1 MTTKFKPSI
10 LLKLLAAI
18 YLLSL
23 GGCGNLQL
31 DLAPH
36 LRPISKETMSLL
48 GKKGLRTEQP
58 VFIRVFKEESELEVW
73 KQRDDGLFH
82 HFRTYP
88 ICTWSGELGP
98 KINEGDKQS
107 PEGFYSVP
115 RHQMNPNSQFHLS
128 FNLGFPNAFDRSHGR
143 TGSALMVHG
152 KCKSAGCYAITDT
165 WVEEVYALSREAFI
179 GGQINIDVHV
189 FPFRMTGGHMAQHAT
204 NPNMPFW
211 TMLKDGYDDFEA
223 SRRVPTVAVCDRR
236 YIINPVWRGDL
247 PAKIDADK
255 RCPAFDRVPTNS
267 MVRTADNVGTDGLYI
282 VEGPKK
288 RQPLV
293 GH

>member
-1 MTTKFKPSI
+1 MS
-10 LLKLLAAI
+10 LLVAMPLM
-18 YLLSL
+18 LS
-23 GGCGNLQL
+23 GCGGATIE
-31 DLAPH
+31 LAPH
-36 LRPISKETMSLL
+36 LQPLSKETMSLL

-58 VFIRVFKEESELEVW
+58 IFIRVFKEESELEVW
-73 KQRDDGLFH
+73 KQRDNGLFY

-98 KINEGDKQS
+98 KITEGDKQS

-165 WVEEVYALSREAFI
+165 WVEEVYALGREAFI
-179 GGQINIDVHV
+179 GGQNRIDVHV
-189 FPFRMTGGHMAQHAT
+189 FPFRMTDDHMARHAG

-211 TMLKDGYDDFEA
+211 AMLKAGFDDFES
-223 SRRVPTVAVCDRR
+223 SRRVPSIEVCERR
-236 YIINPVWRGDL
+236 YIVNPVWRGEPPTKLEPDQ
-247 PAKIDADK
+247 
-255 RCPAFDRVPTNS
+255 RCPAFDRIPVAAAVVISPAS
-267 MVRTADNVGTDGLYI
+267 DPSAASFVAG
-282 VEGPKK
+282 EKK
-288 RQPLV
+288 RRV
-293 GH
+293 ASDH